1 MPYYSFIILCYNN
14 NELTKQA
21 IETLI
26 NSLEDTYID
35 QGIEII
41 VVDNGSVDSTEEV
54 VKNIILSNI
63 KEKIE
68 IVYVGLMENM
78 GYPVGINIGLSHCRG
93 EIIGVLNNDLIF
105 PNNWFNGL
113 VEVLETDETIGVAAP
128 YLSYAYGIQR
138 TDVRLYSIDEI
149 NSFSKEFISKN
160 KGKIT
165 YITRVIGACM
175 IIKRQVLEEVGGN
188 DFFFGIGHF
197 DDDDWCL
204 RIRIAGYKIA
214 VVGSSFVYHMGSKT
228 FKTVKENINHF
239 VSINRSKFYR
249 KWKLTKDKNIDG
261 VYIDREEYIK
271 KNPYVRD
278 RDYIPS
284 KYTKYQ
290 ICEDTAL
297 DKKGNKILFT
307 ADWENGYSKWK
318 EKLEEI
324 IINHEDDRIHLW
336 IPSNYFNYYNVVNSI
351 KMNFLRKLD
360 SNNIKNIIY
369 VEENIKHM
377 DILEFINEFD
387 GVIKIEEDFVN
398 KYIVYLADKLRKKIY
413 L

>member
-1 MPYYSFIILCYNN
+1 MPYYSFIILCHNN

-26 NSLEDTYID
+26 NSLEITFID
-35 QGIEII
+35 RGIEII
-41 VVDNGSVDSTEEV
+41 VVDNGSIDSTELV
-54 VKNIILSNI
+54 VKNIISSNT
-63 KEKIE
+63 KQKIE
-68 IVYVGLMENM
+68 IIYIRLIENR

-105 PNNWFNGL
+105 PVNWFNGL
-113 VEVLETDETIGVAAP
+113 VEVLENNQIIGVAAP
-128 YLSYAYGIQR
+128 YLSYAYGIQG
-138 TDVRLYSIDEI
+138 TDVRFNSIDEI
-149 NSFSKEFISKN
+149 NVFSKEFISKN
-160 KGKIT
+160 KGNIT

-175 IIKRQVLEEVGGN
+175 IIKRQVLQEVGGN

-214 VVGSSFVYHMGSKT
+214 VVGSSFVYHIGSKT
-228 FKTVKENINHF
+228 FKTIKEDINHF

-249 KWKLTKDKNIDG
+249 KWKLSKDRNINS

-284 KYTKYQ
+284 SYTRYQ
-290 ICEDTAL
+290 ICDNSNL
-297 DKKGNKILFT
+297 DKKGNKILFI
-307 ADWENGYSKWK
+307 ADWENEYSKWK
-318 EKLEEI
+318 EKLEKTI
-324 IINHEDDRIHLW
+324 NNHEYNRIYLW
-336 IPSNYFNYYNVVNSI
+336 IPSNYYNFHNVVSSI
-351 KMNFLRKLD
+351 KMNTLRKFNSD
-360 SNNIKNIIY
+360 NINNVIY
-369 VEENIKHM
+369 INENIRHR
-377 DILEFINEFD
+377 DILGFINEFD
-387 GVIKIEEDFVN
+387 DIVQIEEDFVN
-398 KYIVYLADKLRKKIY
+398 KYIVYLANKLRKKIY